1 MDIVLQEL
9 INNLKEYI
17 LQKTYFGC
25 NPLNPN
31 NTEDTFQELLRHN
44 ISLIYPE
51 LFVSSEFTLQRFVKD
66 IKGNKI
72 PLKNKSERHDL
83 SITQLNFL
91 MELKNADKIDESHKY
106 QLLSY
111 MDDSDFKYGA
121 IINFRKF
128 KPSKKLVAEAII
140 YEKISEK
147 GEVNEKGEKNLCSKF
162 KIIKSFETE
171 DFNELSGGYFNKEI
185 MID

>member
-9 INNLKEYI
+9 INNLEKNI

-44 ISLIYPE
+44 ISLTFTE
-51 LFVSSEFTLQRFVKD
+51 LFVTSEFTLQRFVED
-66 IKGNKI
+66 IKGDKI

-91 MELKNADKIDESHKY
+91 MELKYADKIDESHIY

-111 MDDSDFKYGA
+111 MDDCVYFKYGA

-147 GEVNEKGEKNLCSKF
+147 GDKNVCSKF

>member
-1 MDIVLQEL
+1 M
-9 INNLKEYI
+9 NKTLKELLDNFKYI
-17 LQKTYFGC
+17 LEETYFGC
-25 NPLNPN
+25 NPLFPN
-31 NTEDTFQELLRHN
+31 NTEDTYQEALRHN
-44 ISLIYPE
+44 LMQLYHE
-51 LFVSSEFTLQRFVKD
+51 LFVSSEFTLQRYFKD

-162 KIIKSFETE
+162 KEIGKVETE

>member
-1 MDIVLQEL
+1 MDKKLEEL
-9 INNLKEYI
+9 LNNLKYI
-17 LQKTYFGC
+17 LQETYFGC

-44 ISLIYPE
+44 LSLIYPE
-51 LFVSSEFTLQRFVKD
+51 LFVTSEYTLQRFVED

-83 SITQLNFL
+83 SIKLLDFL
-91 MELKNADKIDESHKY
+91 MELKYVDKIDESHKY

-111 MDDSDFKYGA
+111 MDDSEFKYGA
-121 IINFRKF
+121 IINFRKL
-128 KPSKKLVAEAII
+128 KPLKKLVAEAII
-140 YEKISEK
+140 YEKISAK
-147 GEVNEKGEKNLCSKF
+147 GELNEKGEKNLCSKF

>member
-1 MDIVLQEL
+1 
-9 INNLKEYI
+9 
-17 LQKTYFGC
+17 
-25 NPLNPN
+25 
-31 NTEDTFQELLRHN
+31 
-44 ISLIYPE
+44 
-51 LFVSSEFTLQRFVKD
+51 
-66 IKGNKI
+66 
-72 PLKNKSERHDL
+72 
-83 SITQLNFL
+83 
-91 MELKNADKIDESHKY
+91 MELKYADKIDESHIY

-147 GEVNEKGEKNLCSKF
+147 GEKNVCSKF

-171 DFNELSGGYFNKEI
+171 DFNEVSGGYFNKEI
-185 MID
+185 KID

>member
-31 NTEDTFQELLRHN
+31 NTEDTFQKLLRHN
-44 ISLIYPE
+44 ISLIHPE
-51 LFVSSEFTLQRFVKD
+51 LFVSSEFTLQRFVED

-91 MELKNADKIDESHKY
+91 MELKYADKIDESHIY

-162 KIIKSFETE
+162 KIFKSFETE